1 MANAN
6 LHKAKNAKNDEF
18 YTQLTDIEKELMH
31 YKEHFKDKVVFCN
44 CDDPKESAFWKYFDG
59 QFNRLG
65 LKRLIATHYEPGK
78 QSYLLDRTRIGEE
91 SPTIIKNLNGDGDFR
106 SEECIELLKQSD
118 IVITNPPFSLF
129 REYIAQLMKYEKKFI
144 IIGNKNAI
152 TYKEFFPLLKENKVW
167 IGYNSVK
174 EFMRP
179 DGTIQKFGNIGWYSN
194 LDIKK
199 RHEQIDLYE
208 RYKGNEEHYPKY
220 DNYEA
225 IEVSKVIEIPKDY
238 FGVMGVPITFLDK
251 YSPDQFEIVGMAK
264 RGPGDPALKSKVYTK
279 EDYSNYSDLNAGPV
293 LVENGVLKN
302 TYPRVL
308 IKRKE
313 QPDEN

>member
-238 FGVMGVPITFLDK
+238 FGVIGVPITFLDK
-251 YSPDQFEIVGMAK
+251 YSPEQFEIIGLMATTKVEGYNYGYPYIDSKK
-264 RGPGDPALKSKVYTK
+264 RYA
-279 EDYSNYSDLNAGPV
+279 
-293 LVENGVLKN
+293 
-302 TYPRVL
+302 RIL

>member
-251 YSPDQFEIVGMAK
+251 YCPEQFVILGMESSAGYDYEIVGIPLLVK
-264 RGPGDPALKSKVYTK
+264 GDARPTINNKTK
-279 EDYSNYSDLNAGPV
+279 YA
-293 LVENGVLKN
+293 
-302 TYPRVL
+302 RVF

-313 QPDEN
+313 QLDEN

>member
-251 YSPDQFEIVGMAK
+251 YCPEQFEI
-264 RGPGDPALKSKVYTK
+264 
-279 EDYSNYSDLNAGPV
+279 LNANDYRVNDKIPTKAHGLIKDKEAKV
-293 LVENGVLKN
+293 GDKI
-302 TYPRVL
+302 TYARIL

>member
-44 CDDPKESAFWKYFDG
+44 CDDPKDSAFWKYFDG

-238 FGVMGVPITFLDK
+238 FGVIGVPITFLDK
-251 YSPDQFEIVGMAK
+251 YSPDQFEIIGLMATTKVEGYNYGYPYIDSKK
-264 RGPGDPALKSKVYTK
+264 RYA
-279 EDYSNYSDLNAGPV
+279 
-293 LVENGVLKN
+293 
-302 TYPRVL
+302 RIL

>member
-44 CDDPKESAFWKYFDG
+44 CDDPKDSAFWKYFDG

-251 YSPDQFEIVGMAK
+251 YCPEQFVILGMESSAGYDYEIVGIPLLVK
-264 RGPGDPALKSKVYTK
+264 GDARPTINNKTK
-279 EDYSNYSDLNAGPV
+279 YA
-293 LVENGVLKN
+293 
-302 TYPRVL
+302 RVF

-313 QPDEN
+313 QLDEN

>member
-6 LHKAKNAKNDEF
+6 LHKAKNVKNDEF

-238 FGVMGVPITFLDK
+238 FGVIGVPITFLDK
-251 YSPDQFEIVGMAK
+251 YSPDQFEIIGLMATTKVEGYNYGYPYIDSKK
-264 RGPGDPALKSKVYTK
+264 RYA
-279 EDYSNYSDLNAGPV
+279 
-293 LVENGVLKN
+293 
-302 TYPRVL
+302 RIL

>member
-44 CDDPKESAFWKYFDG
+44 CDDPKDSAFWKYFDG

-167 IGYNSVK
+167 IGYNSPCN
-174 EFMRP
+174 FSLP
-179 DGTIQKFGNIGWYSN
+179 DGTITKKMVGLTRWYSN

-251 YSPDQFEIVGMAK
+251 YCPEQFVILGMESSAGYDYEIVGIPLLVK
-264 RGPGDPALKSKVYTK
+264 GDARPTINNKTK
-279 EDYSNYSDLNAGPV
+279 YA
-293 LVENGVLKN
+293 
-302 TYPRVL
+302 RVF

-313 QPDEN
+313 QLDEN